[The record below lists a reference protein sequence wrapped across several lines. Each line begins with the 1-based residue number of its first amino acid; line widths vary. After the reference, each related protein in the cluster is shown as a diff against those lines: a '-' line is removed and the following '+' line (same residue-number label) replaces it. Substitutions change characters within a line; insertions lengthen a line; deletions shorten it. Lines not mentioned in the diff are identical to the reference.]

1 MNAGVGIIFKPKH
14 ILNYCEQ
21 IKKFSSLLLSSVY
34 ICIFFYLQ
42 TKLAPPINPYIELLI
57 VVPTRAL
64 RPATQWLA
72 TIG

>member
-1 MNAGVGIIFKPKH
+1 MNAEVGIIFKPKY

-34 ICIFFYLQ
+34 IYIFYLQ